1 MLWAMFWGLLW
12 RMRTSLAVVV
22 VIAAS
27 AVACA
32 PAVAPKGPS
41 TYFDEDLPSEH
52 TATEAPT
59 TATASTH
66 PAARVDAPR
75 GKGTRSGTIDRGR
88 LVAVL
93 DGGPASFL
101 RQIEVSAR
109 LQGDRFIGW
118 QLVQVL
124 DREGALA
131 DVDVAPGDVLLA
143 INGKP
148 VAKPDQLQTLWDS
161 LRTANQIV
169 AELTR
174 GDAKVE
180 LVFDVQPKL

>member
-1 MLWAMFWGLLW
+1 M
-12 RMRTSLAVVV
+12 RMSLAMVL
-22 VIAAS
+22 
-27 AVACA
+27 AVASFAVGCA
-32 PAVAPKGPS
+32 PAVAPKAPS
-41 TYFDEDLPSEH
+41 TYFDEDLPSDH
-52 TATEAPT
+52 TAADAPATPTAPT
-59 TATASTH
+59 RT
-66 PAARVDAPR
+66 PARADAPR

-88 LVAVL
+88 LVAML
-93 DGGPASFL
+93 DGGPATFL

-109 LQGDRFIGW
+109 LQGDHFVGW

-124 DREGALA
+124 DHEGALA
-131 DVDVAPGDVLLA
+131 NVDVAPGDVLVA

-148 VAKPDQLQTLWDS
+148 VAKPDQLHTLWES